1 MPSKLPDEA
10 LTLLRT
16 HREALREALLRWF
29 EREARPLPWR
39 RDRTPYRVWVAEV
52 MLQQTQAETV
62 KRYYADFLR
71 RFPTVEALA
80 AAPPEA
86 VLKAWEGMG
95 YYRRARLLHRAAQ
108 QIVAEHGGA
117 LPQKAEA
124 LRRLPGIGRYTAGA
138 VASLAFGQPVPA
150 VDGNVRRVMARLL
163 ALPAPS
169 TGEVERAVAELL
181 PADRPG
187 DFNEA
192 VMELGATICRP
203 RSPECR
209 RCPWRPFC
217 RAHRQGAPERYPAP
231 KGRPPLPHYEV
242 AAAALIESGRVLL
255 AQRRPEDML
264 GGLWEFPGGK
274 REAGESL
281 KAALRRELQEE
292 MAIQIEVGEALLTLE
307 HAYTHFRITLTAFRC
322 RRVAGEVRCLECADF
337 RWADAATLSAVPMA
351 ATDRRIAQVVAP
363 LLEDG
368 LPGEVDGR

>member
-1 MPSKLPDEA
+1 MPPKLPDELA
-10 LTLLRT
+10 AFLLR

-29 EREARPLPWR
+29 AREARPLPWR
-39 RDRTPYRVWVAEV
+39 QDRTPYRIWVAEV

-71 RFPTVEALA
+71 RFPDVESLA
-80 AAPPEA
+80 AAPQEA

-108 QIVAEHGGA
+108 QLVAERGGV
-117 LPQKAEA
+117 LPQEAEA

-138 VASLAFGQPVPA
+138 IASIAFGEAVPA

-163 ALPAPS
+163 AWPAPS
-169 TGEVERAVAELL
+169 TGAVEAAVAALL
-181 PADRPG
+181 PAERPG

-192 VMELGATICRP
+192 LMELGATICRP

-209 RCPWRPFC
+209 RCPWRTFC

-231 KGRPPLPHYEV
+231 KGHHALPHYEV
-242 AAAALIESGRVLL
+242 AAAVLIEAGHVLL

-274 REAGESL
+274 REVGESL
-281 KAALRRELQEE
+281 EAALQREMKEE
-292 MAIQIEVGEALLTLE
+292 MAIRVEVGEALLTLE

-351 ATDRRIAQVVAP
+351 ATDRRIAHVVAP
-363 LLEDG
+363 LLEEG
-368 LPGEVDGR
+368 S